1 MVKSITSAAVLGLVI
16 ATAACAPTAPLGA
29 SSPARQCF
37 RAQDVNGFTAVNDRQ
52 VNLRV
57 GVSDIWRLDLF
68 ARCPDVDWSLRLGI
82 ESRGSSWIC
91 SGLDATIIAP
101 SPIGPQ
107 RCAVQSLR
115 KLTPQEVEALEPK
128 AKP

>member
-1 MVKSITSAAVLGLVI
+1 MKSITSAAVLGLVI
-16 ATAACAPTAPLGA
+16 ATAACAPTAPLSGP
-29 SSPARQCF
+29 SPARQCF

-57 GVSDIWRLDLF
+57 GVNDIWRLDLF

-115 KLTPQEVEALEPK
+115 KLTLQEVEALEPK